1 MAATRKTAETLANI
15 RYRVQRDTGDLD
27 GERWSTENM
36 DEAINNQLIEMGT
49 ELAINY
55 PGDALLTEDLA
66 YSTTTQPV
74 DLPDVVGVEGIYR
87 VDDISTSSAPFQLSY
102 VSPLELDEFDT
113 TTVLNDFTR
122 HKYTLYGPSTDAQ
135 SPRIQLLPK
144 PASATTLRIYYI
156 ATPYHMTAAGD
167 TSPLSPRWVE
177 VVSLGAALKLLRRD
191 EEATSQQMMSYGR
204 LWMQFQQFNRRQKGP
219 RTIRRRRKGVS

>member
-1 MAATRKTAETLANI
+1 MAATRKTSETLNNI

-27 GERWSTENM
+27 GERWSNENI

-55 PGDALLTEDLA
+55 PGDALLTEDLT

-74 DLPDVVGVEGIYR
+74 DLPDEVGVEGIYR
-87 VDDISTSSAPFQLSY
+87 VDDTSTSSAPFQLSY
-102 VSPLELDEFDT
+102 VSPLELDET
-113 TTVLNDFTR
+113 ALNDFTR
-122 HKYTLYGPSTDAQ
+122 RKYTLYGPSTDAQ

-144 PASATTLRIYYI
+144 PTSATTLKIYYI
-156 ATPYHMTAAGD
+156 AAPYYMTDAND

-177 VVSLGAALKLLRRD
+177 IVSLGAAIKLLRRD
-191 EEATSQQMMSYGR
+191 EEATTQQLMSHGR